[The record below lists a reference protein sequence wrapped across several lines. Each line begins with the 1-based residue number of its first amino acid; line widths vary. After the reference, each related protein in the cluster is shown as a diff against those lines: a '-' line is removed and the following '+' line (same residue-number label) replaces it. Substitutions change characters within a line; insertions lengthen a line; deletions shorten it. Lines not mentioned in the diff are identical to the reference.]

1 MADTKAI
8 NKVIYGGKVL
18 IDLTADTVVADKLL
32 AGYKAHGA
40 DGNVVT
46 GTCDYDMNTSG
57 ATAAATEILSGKK
70 AGVGGTMVTGT
81 MKNNGAVAGVISAK
95 AEEYTVPQGF
105 HDGSG
110 KVKISDDEQTKIIA
124 DNIREGVT
132 ILGVEGTMSGTED
145 ANPQTKTVTPSTS
158 QQEILPDSNQG
169 YNYLSQ
175 VIVLAIPY
183 VETENAQGGLTAT
196 IG

>member
-1 MADTKAI
+1 MADIKAI

-46 GTCDYDMNTSG
+46 GTCDFDMNTSG
-57 ATAAATEILSGKK
+57 ATATASEILSGKK
-70 AGVGGTMVTGT
+70 AGVSGTMVTGA

-95 AEEYTVPQGF
+95 AEEYTVPQGY

-110 KVKISDDEQTKIIA
+110 KVKISDDEQAKLIA

-132 ILGVEGTMSGTED
+132 ILGVEGTMSGTEG
-145 ANPQTKTVTPSTS
+145 ANPQAKTVTPSTS
-158 QQEILPDSNQG
+158 QQEILPDSESG

-175 VIVLAIPY
+175 VTVLAIPY